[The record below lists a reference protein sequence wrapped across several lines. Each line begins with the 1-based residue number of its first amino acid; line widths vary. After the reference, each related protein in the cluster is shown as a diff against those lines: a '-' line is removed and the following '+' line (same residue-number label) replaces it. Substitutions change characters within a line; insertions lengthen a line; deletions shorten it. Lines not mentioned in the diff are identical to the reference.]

1 MGGGDSESWQLPC
14 CDASKR
20 LPNVGQSEAVFGEAL
35 IGADGRRLLGVYVL
49 CRLVSTMNAG
59 LVARGD

>member
-20 LPNVGQSEAVFGEAL
+20 LPNVGEAL